1 MDHLVGGVIRSV
13 GDVVDGTVHTA
24 GAVVGG
30 AAHAVGRLVNDPLGS
45 VVEGAKLGA
54 TAIPKR
60 LVDWLGHENSII
72 DSATAIFK
80 KANDEPVRKLVETV
94 LQRSPT
100 LISPE
105 LLLETVKELTVAVL
119 KAVITKVGQ
128 LQIIKDGISSNQLNK
143 ATLGIVQSNGADL
156 ARFFVDLVE
165 CAKCYASADSLDGA
179 ATQNHP
185 HRQDNEFDFA
195 EAMNRHAAIC
205 QVQRL
210 AKSII
215 FMLERI
221 TVRTTFDQIMMS
233 EKTTL
238 PSDILELR
246 TTIKVTPARQS
257 AGPALPEDEPE
268 EAQRL
273 PNEKW
278 LFVNGIAG
286 ERYWLHLACKKLA
299 MSYVR
304 EIEGVFN
311 RGDGILWDLIE
322 CAGERDAEGKGRAG
336 SQKELIQ
343 RTKSSRIAQKTLKE
357 QLITALEDL
366 GPTHVVMIAHSQ
378 GCLLLSLALESLLND
393 LVGTGDV
400 KIRKTMLSRLCVF
413 TFGNPS
419 VDWKLEMDEGHSIE
433 PLENSDQAR
442 KDLTYL
448 SSHVLRTEHFANEKD
463 FVARLGVLNE
473 KKPPDSGYDY
483 IFINKGKDWIG
494 HLFGTQ
500 YSLDPNDYTEA
511 NGQISWLL
519 ACADAIPMR
528 RE

>member
-278 LFVNGIAG
+278 LFVNGIA
-286 ERYWLHLACKKLA
+286 
-299 MSYVR
+299 
-304 EIEGVFN
+304 
-311 RGDGILWDLIE
+311 
-322 CAGERDAEGKGRAG
+322 
-336 SQKELIQ
+336 
-343 RTKSSRIAQKTLKE
+343 
-357 QLITALEDL
+357 EDL